1 MLGGVPRTETIIL
14 LLHYL
19 ILNVPLFCDQPML
32 AHDLFV
38 KNGGFL
44 LEAGL
49 EEPLSHHL
57 DDLVDLVGFQACE
70 FDPFTGEA
78 GPHLDSVLQVQTVV
92 LSATEHGEQELTHA
106 HLIAASIFEHCDHDE
121 EN

>member
-19 ILNVPLFCDQPML
+19 ILNVSLFCDQPVL

-38 KNGGFL
+38 KDGGFL

-57 DDLVDLVGFQACE
+57 DDLVDLVGLQARE
-70 FDPFTGEA
+70 FDPLTGEA

-92 LSATEHGEQELTHA
+92 LSAAEHGE
-106 HLIAASIFEHCDHDE
+106 
-121 EN
+121 